1 VQKLRFPKKNHQKS
15 FNLRYKNLI
24 YKVLPWFL
32 EKKKNKGKKIF
43 PLKKKQREKNFA
55 FKKKTK
61 GKKKK
66 NTEFCV
72 AVFCIYFRL

>member
-1 VQKLRFPKKNHQKS
+1 LTKKARKIGFFQKM
-15 FNLRYKNLI
+15 
-24 YKVLPWFL
+24 
-32 EKKKNKGKKIF
+32 KKKILPLKKKIF

-66 NTEFCV
+66 YTEFCV
-72 AVFCIYFRL
+72 AVFWIYFRLYLAKS